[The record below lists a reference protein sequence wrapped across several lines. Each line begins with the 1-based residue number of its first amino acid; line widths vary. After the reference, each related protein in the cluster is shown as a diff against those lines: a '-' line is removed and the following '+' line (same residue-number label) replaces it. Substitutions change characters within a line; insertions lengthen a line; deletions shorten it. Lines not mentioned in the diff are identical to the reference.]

1 MEQMVVG
8 KGDRH
13 SRKMLEI
20 MDRGENGDGEDS
32 EEG

>member
-20 MDRGENGDGEDS
+20 MDRGENGDGKDS